1 MLIISTNYQVFQH
14 SQILTK
20 PNNHTIISALFFHS
34 LEIIMLSKAKLMS
47 LSLAQLVVVLSLP
60 FVTGALK
67 AKIFQQILFFI
78 IALGLSYLIT
88 HFWDKKLHYSYPALE
103 FSEIKTITIPC
114 LALASLSYLILQFC
128 PFQFTDWLIL
138 TISLSSSV
146 TIFLSLI
153 SLKA

>member
-1 MLIISTNYQVFQH
+1 
-14 SQILTK
+14 
-20 PNNHTIISALFFHS
+20 
-34 LEIIMLSKAKLMS
+34 MLSKTKLMS
-47 LSLAQLVVVLSLP
+47 LSLAQLVVALSLP

-67 AKIFQQILFFI
+67 TKIFQQILFFI